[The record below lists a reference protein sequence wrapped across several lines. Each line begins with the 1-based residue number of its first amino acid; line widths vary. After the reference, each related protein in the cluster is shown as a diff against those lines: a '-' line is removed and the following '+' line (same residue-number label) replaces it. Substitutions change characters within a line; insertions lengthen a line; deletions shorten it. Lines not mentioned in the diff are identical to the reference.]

1 MRRSDRLVI
10 FPVYLDSSKTIS
22 DGRRIPKSEGVQD
35 PRLNEIADACAHLG
49 LDCTVEANAS
59 HPREPTARRGL
70 VRVGGD
76 GSKSALLKKIA
87 LAIRQS
93 RAERAEKSKG

>member
-1 MRRSDRLVI
+1 LRRSDRVVI
-10 FPVYLDSSKTIS
+10 FPVYLDSSKTEG

-35 PRLNEIADACAHLG
+35 PRLNEIADACARLG
-49 LDCTVEANAS
+49 LEYTVEGNAS

-70 VRVGGD
+70 VRVGER
-76 GSKSALLKKIA
+76 GSKVELLRKIA
-87 LAIRQS
+87 LLIRQS